1 MSDTPLV
8 YMLLLNI
15 AEQKYHEDHESYIF
29 AEKAQPFLQATLFGD
44 ATNHPMDDLPSSL
57 MLSSSETAALL
68 HPKQRK

>member
-29 AEKAQPFLQATLFGD
+29 AEKAQPFLQATLFGIIRD
-44 ATNHPMDDLPSSL
+44 SSIIASKTKKITCENL
-57 MLSSSETAALL
+57 CIYLNCVTIFI
-68 HPKQRK
+68 